1 LLYIVAVQVNLLK
14 IKELIRRRPIT
25 VNSDATLHDVIKLM
39 AEQNI
44 GFLVVVEGS
53 DIVGV
58 FSERD
63 VIRSLAEEKNLD
75 KKVKDIT
82 RTDIIK
88 LRSDRTIE
96 EAAQVMGKHRIRHIV
111 VVDEKD
117 KLAGVVSVRDIL
129 QELYSAGPATD

>member
-1 LLYIVAVQVNLLK
+1 MK

>member
-1 LLYIVAVQVNLLK
+1 VAVQVNLLK

>member
-1 LLYIVAVQVNLLK
+1 MAVQVNLLK

>member
-1 LLYIVAVQVNLLK
+1 MK

-25 VNSDATLHDVIKLM
+25 VSGDATLHDVIKLM

-44 GFLVVVEGS
+44 GFLVVVEGN

-75 KKVKDIT
+75 KKVKEIT

-88 LRSDRTIE
+88 LRSDKTIE
-96 EAAQVMGKHRIRHIV
+96 DAAQVMGKHRIRHIV
-111 VVDEKD
+111 VVDEND
-117 KLAGVVSVRDIL
+117 KLEGVVSVRDIL

>member
-1 LLYIVAVQVNLLK
+1 MK
-14 IKELIRRRPIT
+14 IKELIRKRPIT
-25 VNSDATLHDVIKLM
+25 VNGDATLHDVIKLM

-44 GFLVVVEGS
+44 GFLVVVEGN

-75 KKVKDIT
+75 KKVKEIT

-88 LRSDRTIE
+88 LRSDKTIE
-96 EAAQVMGKHRIRHIV
+96 DAAQVMGKHRIRHIV
-111 VVDEKD
+111 VVDERD
-117 KLAGVVSVRDIL
+117 KLVGVVSVRDIL

>member
-1 LLYIVAVQVNLLK
+1 MAVQVILLK

>member
-1 LLYIVAVQVNLLK
+1 MLYIVAVQVNLLK